1 MKKTFKL
8 SLLFLTA
15 FFLVMLA
22 SCFSEKKSVF
32 YDSEWIMKNYDS
44 QGLLYYHHLI
54 LQPGHRV
61 MLRASYADSTNII
74 VWTGTYKINS
84 RKFDFDFTECVRY
97 ENGEIV
103 GQYKSGQLVKFYN
116 GDFYYSVAG
125 FDVEGTEPVEGTESA
140 ESAGDAK
147 TGKSDSEGT
156 ASEEK
161 NKKIYHLELI
171 RPKNYFYG
179 ENKDIFGNLMEEF
192 IKVK

>member
-8 SLLFLTA
+8 LLPLLTALFL
-15 FFLVMLA
+15 LSLA
-22 SCFSEKKSVF
+22 GCFSEKKSVF
-32 YDSEWIMKNYDS
+32 YDSEWIMKNYDA

-54 LQPGHRV
+54 LQPGHKV
-61 MLRASYADSTNII
+61 MLRASYADSSNII
-74 VWTGTYKINS
+74 VWTGKYKINS

-103 GQYKSGQLVKFYN
+103 GQYKAGQLVKYYN

-125 FDVEGTEPVEGTESA
+125 FEVEGGSEDAGSSDKTESENEPA
-140 ESAGDAK
+140 
-147 TGKSDSEGT
+147 
-156 ASEEK
+156 
-161 NKKIYHLELI
+161 KIYHLELI

>member
-8 SLLFLTA
+8 LLPLLTA
-15 FFLVMLA
+15 FFLLCLA
-22 SCFSEKKSVF
+22 GCFSEKKSVF
-32 YDSEWIMKNYDS
+32 YDSEWIMKNYDEN
-44 QGLLYYHHLI
+44 GLLYYQHLI
-54 LQPGHRV
+54 LQPGHKV
-61 MLRASYADSTNII
+61 MLRASYADSSNII
-74 VWTGTYKINS
+74 VWTGTYKLNS

-103 GQYKSGQLVKFYN
+103 GQYKAGQLVKYYN

-125 FDVEGTEPVEGTESA
+125 LEVEGA
-140 ESAGDAK
+140 EA
-147 TGKSDSEGT
+147 T
-156 ASEEK
+156 EEK
-161 NKKIYHLELI
+161 EPALIYHLELI

>member
-8 SLLFLTA
+8 ALLLLTAIFLTG
-15 FFLVMLA
+15 L
-22 SCFSEKKSVF
+22 SGCFSEKKSVF
-32 YDSEWIMKNYDS
+32 YDSEWIMKNYDA
-44 QGLLYYHHLI
+44 QGKLYYQHLI
-54 LQPGHRV
+54 LQPGHKV
-61 MLRASYADSTNII
+61 MLRASYADSSNII
-74 VWTGTYKINS
+74 VWTGKYKITS

-103 GQYKSGQLVKFYN
+103 GQYKAGQLVKFYN

-125 FDVEGTEPVEGTESA
+125 FDVEG
-140 ESAGDAK
+140 
-147 TGKSDSEGT
+147 SEKEND
-156 ASEEK
+156 ASEESEPA
-161 NKKIYHLELI
+161 KIYHLELI